1 MSIWLVVL
9 SCVCGVVAWSFRCAR
24 VRPRST
30 REKRVPYSQLPF
42 RGLVIRPGS
51 HTCAAVRQLV
61 GTRFLA
67 KEVPRLPLSACAG
80 AACQCSYSHFDDR
93 REKDRRGTAA
103 LPQGVMDAVANIERR
118 VDRDR
123 RSAVECA

>member
-30 REKRVPYSQLPF
+30 REKRVPYSQLPS

-51 HTCAAVRQLV
+51 HTCAAVRQLA
-61 GTRFLA
+61 GTRSLA
-67 KEVPRLPLSACAG
+67 KEVPRLPLNACDG

-103 LPQGVMDAVANIERR
+103 LPQGVMDALVNIERR

-123 RSAVECA
+123 RKAAECA

>member
-1 MSIWLVVL
+1 M
-9 SCVCGVVAWSFRCAR
+9 
-24 VRPRST
+24 RPRST

-51 HTCAAVRQLV
+51 HTCAAVRQLA

-67 KEVPRLPLSACAG
+67 KEVPRLPLNACDG

-103 LPQGVMDAVANIERR
+103 LPQGVMDALVNIERR

-123 RSAVECA
+123 RKAVECA